1 MKGKLIEADMHRFC
15 CDYDAITL
23 YKSGEFNYRYKTQL
37 DGKIHETDQEELAD
51 QDVRSFL
58 NCKFRTY
65 ITADYLVL
73 YRIFGLYK
81 ASKDDEAKGAKH
93 NGRFLT
99 TEFAES
105 QIDAKIRL
113 ALDQRWK
120 NTRMYEAK
128 VVVPPGTTI
137 SVGIVAPI
145 TTVDGKVFAGGADQI
160 LLPYNWNEN
169 WIIGYRRV
177 SARQL
182 QVEPRYY
189 TKDPVNIIINE
200 AHKAVCPMC
209 CDTNTVKLAES
220 ERFIITGR
228 NGGVYTMKLHCLN
241 ANCGYY
247 W

>member
-1 MKGKLIEADMHRFC
+1 MIGKLIEEEMHKFC

-23 YKSGEFNYRYKTQL
+23 YKSGEFNCRYKTQL
-37 DGKIHETDQEELAD
+37 DGKIRETDQDKLAD
-51 QDVRSFL
+51 QDVQSFL
-58 NCKFRTY
+58 NSEYRTY
-65 ITADYLVL
+65 ITTDSLVL

-81 ASKDDEAKGAKH
+81 TSKDDDAKGAKH

-128 VVVPPGTTI
+128 VIVPAGITI

-145 TTVDGKVFAGGADQI
+145 TTVDGTVFAGGADQI
-160 LLPYNWNEN
+160 LLSYNWHEN

-189 TKDPVNIIINE
+189 TKKPETIIING

-209 CDTNTVKLAES
+209 CDTNTVQLSES
-220 ERFIITGR
+220 EQFTITGC

-241 ANCGYY
+241 TDCGYY